1 MCARVVVVEARVR
14 GGVVCGGW
22 VVVGRGG
29 VGAVGVGGGGM
40 GRVGGAGA
48 GSARR
53 GKGVGG
59 VGGGG
64 ARRTLRR
71 EVAMCCGRGDVAL
84 TWGVVMIGMDRVAT

>member
-1 MCARVVVVEARVR
+1 MCARVVVVAARVC

-53 GKGVGG
+53 AK
-59 VGGGG
+59 GG